1 MAAPISSE
9 RCFRGFSAP
18 WPGKHYSGP
27 LGQSRRRHQEGA
39 TAAPHSSRQDAK
51 EPMNKKQSIP
61 IKPRSSEHILEKIS
75 SGSLTEK
82 DLIALHHNAVRLA
95 ALDVV
100 EATKLKLRAEFPRAA
115 KKLFGAPEAE
125 AAAVV

>member
-1 MAAPISSE
+1 MGHWGNPDDAISKAP
-9 RCFRGFSAP
+9 RQP
-18 WPGKHYSGP
+18 
-27 LGQSRRRHQEGA
+27 
-39 TAAPHSSRQDAK
+39 PHSSRQDAK

-100 EATKLKLRAEFPRAA
+100 EATKLKLRAEFTRAA

-125 AAAVV
+125 AAAVD

>member
-1 MAAPISSE
+1 VGHWGNPDDAISKAP
-9 RCFRGFSAP
+9 RQP
-18 WPGKHYSGP
+18 
-27 LGQSRRRHQEGA
+27 
-39 TAAPHSSRQDAK
+39 PHSSRQDAK

-125 AAAVV
+125 AAAVD